1 MYTFLIVLFGL
12 SSTSHDVVVEPL
24 ALKLLVVFLLT
35 YVPSYFSLA
44 KHLSLVTMYGAV
56 TINTNNKCLG
66 TNNTPNYKAQAAPPK
81 EKHA

>member
-1 MYTFLIVLFGL
+1 MVLFGL

-24 ALKLLVVFLLT
+24 TLQLLVIFLLT
-35 YVPSYFSLA
+35 YLPSYFSLA
-44 KHLSLVTMYGAV
+44 KHIPLVKMHGAV